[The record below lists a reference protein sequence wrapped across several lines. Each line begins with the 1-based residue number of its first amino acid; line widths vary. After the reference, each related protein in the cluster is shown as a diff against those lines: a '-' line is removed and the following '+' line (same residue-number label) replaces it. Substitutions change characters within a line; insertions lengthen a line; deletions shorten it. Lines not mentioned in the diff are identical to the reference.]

1 MWTTLRHAAELL
13 EESHPQTALALL
25 RAAGADRLSPPALI
39 DASSDRLAA
48 LAARLE
54 ERVGSEV
61 VDASTRVEVA
71 ERALKAL
78 SERSA

>member
-13 EESHPQTALALL
+13 EGSHPETALAILW
-25 RAAGADRLSPPALI
+25 AVGSDRLSPPALI

-54 ERVGSEV
+54 ERVGSDVE
-61 VDASTRVEVA
+61 DEPTRVEVA
-71 ERALKAL
+71 ERALTAL